1 MYLRLENV
9 HIFKN
14 NPVAKGEGLVSDK
27 KLSNS
32 LNNFKGYIYKIN
44 FFTKLHLI
52 LRYFGQFHGQV

>member
-32 LNNFKGYIYKIN
+32 LNNFKGYIYKIHK
-44 FFTKLHLI
+44 FFQKYI
-52 LRYFGQFHGQV
+52 